1 MGGKLA
7 GQRLSNQK
15 LVGIAGARGLAAIGY
30 QVKESGDR
38 NSLNTGW
45 LRIGLSVVRSQEL
58 HPEQGITH
66 TSVIEL
72 QINVGSSKHS
82 S

>member
-45 LRIGLSVVRSQEL
+45 LRIGLSVVRSQE
-58 HPEQGITH
+58 
-66 TSVIEL
+66 
-72 QINVGSSKHS
+72 
-82 S
+82 